1 MRSLSFVAFQA
12 LLATGSP
19 ASVKNDFNT
28 SDHSITVNTSSGV
41 YAPYIDNGYPS
52 VASFPD
58 IPYAQNPTGPLRFA
72 PPLAAL
78 PRQDGNVTYAT
89 SLPLGC
95 FQYIQPALEGTVSF
109 YSERST
115 LFQRGDSANTTEDC
129 LRLSIFAPK
138 AAVEHAAVMTNLS
151 DNKGNGLPVVVWVH
165 GGGFSFGGTNVPYQL
180 SPSWVERSQAHIVV
194 QVQYRLNLLG
204 QPNAAGLTTPYSSSG
219 SNENLNFGLLD
230 QRLAVEWV
238 RDNIAKF
245 GGDPDRITLWG
256 QSAGAYVSDGY
267 LFAWSKD
274 PIVKGVIANSGNA
287 ISIPTYL
294 ADAMNHTVFSIAAQ
308 RLGCGNINATEE
320 LGCMRAVSAS
330 DIKDYIQGPAGAI
343 SAANDGLVFGTIID
357 NVTLFPD
364 YPGRI
369 ESKNASLFASEIPL
383 LTSTTTDE
391 GNAVVPYVFDESATT
406 TELPPELAEIAD
418 AFTLNLRCTTLQD
431 IKLRA
436 GVGATTYQYLY
447 GGNFSNISPVPWL
460 GAYHAS
466 DLPMVFGTYG
476 LEGPSGAFEEQVSRK
491 MQDLYLE
498 FIKDPVEGL
507 KRAGWPP
514 VTGRL
519 QDPNIMALALDG
531 KLEQLIS
538 ANQRSLGQ
546 GCMLN

>member
-1 MRSLSFVAFQA
+1 MAASKVSRLTPA
-12 LLATGSP
+12 GSST
-19 ASVKNDFNT
+19 SVRND
-28 SDHSITVNTSSGV
+28 SSKSAHSVTVNTSSGV
-41 YAPYIDNGYPS
+41 YAPYVDDAYPS
-52 VASFPD
+52 VASFPN

-78 PRQDGNVTYAT
+78 PREDGSVTYAT

-95 FQYIQPALEGTVSF
+95 FQYTQPALEGGVSY
-109 YSERST
+109 YSEKST

-138 AAVEHAAVMTNLS
+138 ATVDHTASDVTNSS
-151 DNKGNGLPVVVWVH
+151 DGGGNSLPVVVWIH

-180 SPSWVERSQAHIVV
+180 SPSWVQRSQSHIVV

-204 QPNAAGLTTPYSSSG
+204 QPNAAGLAMPHSSSG
-219 SNENLNFGLLD
+219 SNRNLNFGLLD

-267 LFAWSKD
+267 LFAWPED

-287 ISIPTYL
+287 ISIPAFL
-294 ADAMNHTVFSIAAQ
+294 ADAMNHSVFSTTAQ
-308 RLGCGNINATEE
+308 RLGCGSLNPTDE
-320 LGCMRAVSAS
+320 LECMRAVPAS
-330 DIKDYIQGPAGAI
+330 DIKEYVQGPVGAI
-343 SAANDGLVFGTIID
+343 SAANDGLVFNTIID
-357 NVTLFPD
+357 NVTLFSD

-369 ESKNASLFASEIPL
+369 RANDTSLYASEIPL

-391 GNAVVPYVFDESATT
+391 GTAIVPYVFDGSATA

-418 AFTLNLRCTTLQD
+418 AFTLNLRCTTLED

-436 GVGATTYQYLY
+436 GIGATTYQFLY
-447 GGNFSNISPVPWL
+447 GGNFSDISPVPWL
-460 GAYHAS
+460 GAYHTS

-476 LEGPSGAFEEQVSRK
+476 LEGPFSAFEEQVSAK

-498 FIKDPVEGL
+498 FIKDPAEGL

-514 VTGRL
+514 ATGSL
-519 QDPNIMALALDG
+519 QDPNIMAFAIDG
-531 KLEQLIS
+531 RLEQLVS
-538 ANQRSLGQ
+538 ANQQNLGQ
-546 GCMLN
+546 GCTLN

>member
-1 MRSLSFVAFQA
+1 MRSLSFITFQA
-12 LLATGSP
+12 LLAAGSP
-19 ASVKNDFNT
+19 ASVNNNFGKSNR
-28 SDHSITVNTSSGV
+28 SVTVNTSSGV
-41 YAPYIDNGYPS
+41 YATYINNAYPS

-78 PRQDGNVTYAT
+78 PPEDGRVTYAT

-95 FQYIQPALEGTVSF
+95 FQYIQPALTGTVSF
-109 YSERST
+109 YSEKST

-138 AAVEHAAVMTNLS
+138 AAVEHAADMMNLS
-151 DNKGNGLPVVVWVH
+151 DKEEGALPVVVWIH
-165 GGGFSFGGTNVPYQL
+165 GGGFSFGGTDVPYQL

-204 QPNAAGLTTPYSSSG
+204 QPNAAGLTKPYSSSG

-245 GGDPDRITLWG
+245 GGDPNRITLWG

-267 LFAWSKD
+267 LFAWSED

-294 ADAMNHTVFSIAAQ
+294 GDAMNHTVFSVAAQ
-308 RLGCGNINATEE
+308 RLGCGNLNATEE
-320 LGCMRAVSAS
+320 LTCMRGIPAS
-330 DIKDYIQGPAGAI
+330 DIKDYIQGLGAI
-343 SAANDGLVFGTIID
+343 SAANDGLVFSTIVD
-357 NVTLFPD
+357 NVTLFSD

-369 ESKNASLFASEIPL
+369 ESKNESLFASEIPL

-391 GNAVVPYVFDESATT
+391 GNAVVPYVFDGSATA

-418 AFTLNLRCTTLQD
+418 AFTRNLRCTTLQD

-436 GVGATTYQYLY
+436 SVGATTYQFLY

-476 LEGPSGAFEEQVSRK
+476 LEGPSSAFEEQVSQK

-514 VTGRL
+514 VTGSL
-519 QDPNIMALALDG
+519 QDPNIMAFAVDG
-531 KLEQLIS
+531 RLEQLIS
-538 ANQRSLGQ
+538 ADQRNLGQ